1 MAEGLGGLLDF
12 AQTPMG
18 MGLLSAAFGG
28 LATAGR
34 GGPINTL
41 GAAGLSGIAGYSA
54 AGANALKRQ
63 KADMLQKQA
72 QMIPTLYGQDADGNA
87 TFDWKSA
94 AALGVDPENI
104 AKYAQLPNAGR
115 SKVARTMDV
124 PGADGGKQTMQYD
137 EYGQPVGQAI
147 NSYVAPTLVDMGGS
161 KQFAVPTAGQTFA
174 VSMTPGERAA
184 DARGWAGV
192 ANERQKNATMQEA
205 NNVQR
210 EAGRIQI
217 ISGPDGN
224 SYRVDKGTGQVSP
237 IVTEAGTPF
246 QDGASTKL
254 TESEG
259 KNTLYLSQMRDALNT
274 FDKIGGTVSP
284 ARVALTNTPYT
295 NALAGP
301 AAQQVAQAQRQW
313 AEGFLRAKTGA
324 AAQPGEVDNNIRT
337 FFPVVGDS
345 EAVIKQKALA
355 RAQATKDME
364 VPAGRGAEKATPRNP
379 LQPLKP
385 AQNSPAGAAS
395 VVRTGKDASG
405 RKVIQYSD
413 GRLEYGN

>member
-1 MAEGLGGLLDF
+1 MPEGLGGLLDF

-54 AGANALKRQ
+54 AGANALKQQ
-63 KADMLQKQA
+63 KAEMLRRQA
-72 QMIPTLYGQDADGNA
+72 QTIPTLYGQDADGNA

-104 AKYAQLPNAGR
+104 AKYAQLPNAAR
-115 SKVARTMDV
+115 SKVARTVDV
-124 PGADGGKQTMQYD
+124 PGADGSKQTMQYD

-147 NSYVAPTLVDMGGS
+147 ASYVPPTLVDMGGT
-161 KQFAVPTAGQTFA
+161 KQFATPQAGQSFA
-174 VSMTPGERAA
+174 VSMTPGEHAA

-237 IVTEAGTPF
+237 IVTQAGIPF
-246 QDGASTKL
+246 QDGTSTKL

-274 FDKIGGTVSP
+274 FDKIGVTVSP

-355 RAQATKDME
+355 RTQATKDME

-379 LQPLKP
+379 LLPLKP
-385 AQNSPAGAAS
+385 APNPQAGAFADP
-395 VVRTGKDASG
+395 GKEARYQEFKRRQG
-405 RKVIQYSD
+405 Q
-413 GRLEYGN
+413 

>member
-63 KADMLQKQA
+63 KADLLQR
-72 QMIPTLYGQDADGNA
+72 QMQTLPTLYSQDADGNN

-94 AALGVDPENI
+94 AALGIGPEDI
-104 AKYAQLPNAGR
+104 TKYAQLPNAGK

-124 PGADGGKQTMQYD
+124 PGVDGGKQTMQYD

-147 NSYVAPTLVDMGGS
+147 NSYVAPQLVDTGAT
-161 KQFAVPTAGQTFA
+161 KQFAVPTAGQGFNVTMSPA
-174 VSMTPGERAA
+174 EQAA
-184 DARGWAGV
+184 DARGRQQNNIIKETNSINKEAQR
-192 ANERQKNATMQEA
+192 NELRT
-205 NNVQR
+205 
-210 EAGRIQI
+210 
-217 ISGPDGN
+217 SPDG
-224 SYRVDKGTGQVSP
+224 SIWRVDKGTGQ
-237 IVTEAGTPF
+237 ATPVVMQSGAPL
-246 QDGASTKL
+246 QDGGASKL

-295 NALAGP
+295 NAFAGP

-364 VPAGRGAEKATPRNP
+364 VPAGHGAVKATPRNV
-379 LQPLKP
+379 LQPQQP
-385 AQNSPAGAAS
+385 ALLPQAGAF
-395 VVRTGKDASG
+395 
-405 RKVIQYSD
+405 SD
-413 GRLEYGN
+413 PNKEARYQEFKRRQGQ